1 MEQYLQ
7 NTLFIGIIIELNYQ
21 NVHNDVKFT
30 EDSPT
35 MNIVKLKTP

>member
-21 NVHNDVKFT
+21 NVHDVVKFT
-30 EDSPT
+30 ENSPT
-35 MNIVKLKTP
+35 VNIVKLKTP